1 MMNRIEFLA
10 TYYGKQHQELKTLE
24 ELEELTTE
32 LINNIKTEGVSSNT
46 PSEISD
52 VLIMLYQLIY
62 IYNIG
67 DEIENIT
74 EFKINR
80 QIDRIKNTKY

>member
-1 MMNRIEFLA
+1 MNRIEFLA
-10 TYYGKQHQELKTLE
+10 TYYGKEHQELKTLE
-24 ELEELTTE
+24 ELEELTIE

-46 PSEISD
+46 SSEISD

-62 IYNIG
+62 IYNLG
-67 DEIENIT
+67 DKIENIA

>member
-1 MMNRIEFLA
+1 MNRIEFLA
-10 TYYGKQHQELKTLE
+10 TYYGKEHQELKTLE

-32 LINNIKTEGVSSNT
+32 LINNIKTEGVTSNT

-67 DEIENIT
+67 DDIENIT

>member
-10 TYYGKQHQELKTLE
+10 TYYGKEHQELKTLE

-32 LINNIKTEGVSSNT
+32 LINNIRTEGVSSNT

-67 DEIENIT
+67 DDIENIT

>member
-1 MMNRIEFLA
+1 MNRIEFLA

-32 LINNIKTEGVSSNT
+32 LINNIKSEGVSSNT

-62 IYNIG
+62 IYDIV
-67 DEIENIT
+67 EEVIEQ
-74 EFKINR
+74 EDFKINR

>member
-1 MMNRIEFLA
+1 MNRIEFLA
-10 TYYGKQHQELKTLE
+10 TYYGKEHQELKTLE

-32 LINNIKTEGVSSNT
+32 LINNIRTEGVSSNT

-67 DEIENIT
+67 DDIENIT

>member
-1 MMNRIEFLA
+1 MNRIEFLA
-10 TYYGKQHQELKTLE
+10 TYYGKEHQEVKTLE

-32 LINNIKTEGVSSNT
+32 LINNIKTEGVTSNT

-67 DEIENIT
+67 DDIENIT

>member
-1 MMNRIEFLA
+1 MNRIEFLA
-10 TYYGKQHQELKTLE
+10 TYYGKEHQELKTLE

-32 LINNIKTEGVSSNT
+32 LINNIRTEGLSSNT

>member
-1 MMNRIEFLA
+1 MNRIEFLA
-10 TYYGKQHQELKTLE
+10 TYYGKNHQELKTLE

-32 LINNIKTEGVSSNT
+32 LINNIRTEGVSSNT

-67 DEIENIT
+67 DEIENIA

>member
-1 MMNRIEFLA
+1 MNRIEFLA
-10 TYYGKQHQELKTLE
+10 TYYGKEHQELKTLE

-32 LINNIKTEGVSSNT
+32 LINNIRTEGVSSNT

-62 IYNIG
+62 IYNIS
-67 DEIENIT
+67 DDIENIT

>member
-1 MMNRIEFLA
+1 MNRIEFLA
-10 TYYGKQHQELKTLE
+10 TYYGKEHQELKTLE

-32 LINNIKTEGVSSNT
+32 LINNIRTEGVSSNT

-67 DEIENIT
+67 DNIENIT

>member
-1 MMNRIEFLA
+1 MNRIEFLA
-10 TYYGKQHQELKTLE
+10 TYYGKEHQELKTLE

-62 IYNIG
+62 IYIIG
-67 DEIENIT
+67 DDIENIT

>member
-1 MMNRIEFLA
+1 MNKLEFLA
-10 TYYGKQHQELKTLE
+10 TYYGKEHQELKTLE

>member
-1 MMNRIEFLA
+1 MNKLEFLA
-10 TYYGKQHQELKTLE
+10 TYYGKEHQELKTLE

-32 LINNIKTEGVSSNT
+32 LINNIRTEGVSSNT

-67 DEIENIT
+67 DDIENIT

>member
-1 MMNRIEFLA
+1 MNRIEFLA
-10 TYYGKQHQELKTLE
+10 TYYGKEHQELKTLE

-32 LINNIKTEGVSSNT
+32 LINNIKTEGFSSNT

-67 DEIENIT
+67 DDIENIT

>member
-1 MMNRIEFLA
+1 MNRIEFLA

-32 LINNIKTEGVSSNT
+32 LINNIRTEGVTSNT

-67 DEIENIT
+67 DDIENIT

>member
-1 MMNRIEFLA
+1 MNRIEFLA
-10 TYYGKQHQELKTLE
+10 TYYGKEHQELKTLE

-62 IYNIG
+62 IYNTG
-67 DEIENIT
+67 DDIENIT

>member
-10 TYYGKQHQELKTLE
+10 TYYGKENQELKTLE

-67 DEIENIT
+67 DDIENIT

>member
-1 MMNRIEFLA
+1 MNRIEFLA
-10 TYYGKQHQELKTLE
+10 TYYGKEHQEIKTIE
-24 ELEELTTE
+24 ELEELLQE
-32 LINNIKTEGVSSNT
+32 LISNIKTEGVSENT

-67 DEIENIT
+67 DDIENIT

>member
-1 MMNRIEFLA
+1 MNKLEFLA
-10 TYYGKQHQELKTLE
+10 TYYGKEHQELKTLE

-62 IYNIG
+62 IYDIVEEVVEQE
-67 DEIENIT
+67 D
-74 EFKINR
+74 FKINR

>member
-1 MMNRIEFLA
+1 MNRIEFLA
-10 TYYGKQHQELKTLE
+10 TYYGKEHQELKTLE

-32 LINNIKTEGVSSNT
+32 LINNIRTEGVSSNT

-52 VLIMLYQLIY
+52 VIIMLYQLIY

-67 DEIENIT
+67 DDIENIT

>member
-1 MMNRIEFLA
+1 MNRIEFLA

-32 LINNIKTEGVSSNT
+32 LINNIRTEGVSSNT

-67 DEIENIT
+67 DDVENIA
-74 EFKINR
+74 EFKLNR

>member
-1 MMNRIEFLA
+1 MNRIEFLA
-10 TYYGKQHQELKTLE
+10 TYYGKEHQELKTME

>member
-1 MMNRIEFLA
+1 MNRIEFLA

-24 ELEELTTE
+24 ELEELTSE
-32 LINNIKTEGVSSNT
+32 LINNIRTEGVSSNT

-67 DEIENIT
+67 DDIENIT

>member
-1 MMNRIEFLA
+1 MNKLEFLA
-10 TYYGKQHQELKTLE
+10 TYYGKEHQELKTLE
-24 ELEELTTE
+24 ELEELTKE

-62 IYNIG
+62 IYDIV
-67 DEIENIT
+67 EEVVEQE

>member
-1 MMNRIEFLA
+1 MNRIEFLA
-10 TYYGKQHQELKTLE
+10 SYYGKEHQELKTLE

-32 LINNIKTEGVSSNT
+32 LINNIRTEGVSSNT

-67 DEIENIT
+67 DDIENIT

>member
-1 MMNRIEFLA
+1 MNRIEFLA
-10 TYYGKQHQELKTLE
+10 TYYGKEHQELKTLE

-52 VLIMLYQLIY
+52 VLIMLHQLIY
-62 IYNIG
+62 IYDIVEEVVEQE
-67 DEIENIT
+67 D
-74 EFKINR
+74 FKINR

>member
-10 TYYGKQHQELKTLE
+10 TYYGKEHQELKTLE

-32 LINNIKTEGVSSNT
+32 LINNIKSEGVSSNT

-62 IYNIG
+62 IYDIVEEVVEQE
-67 DEIENIT
+67 D
-74 EFKINR
+74 FKINR

>member
-1 MMNRIEFLA
+1 MMNRIEFIA
-10 TYYGKQHQELKTLE
+10 QYYGKEHQELKTLE

-32 LINNIKTEGVSSNT
+32 LINNIRTEGVSSNT
-46 PSEISD
+46 PSEIAD
-52 VLIMLYQLIY
+52 VIIMLYQLIY
-62 IYNIG
+62 LYDIG
-67 DEIENIT
+67 EEVEKEA

>member
-1 MMNRIEFLA
+1 MNRIEFLA
-10 TYYGKQHQELKTLE
+10 SYYGKEHQELKTLE

-67 DEIENIT
+67 DDIENIT

>member
-10 TYYGKQHQELKTLE
+10 TYYGKEHQELKTME

>member
-32 LINNIKTEGVSSNT
+32 LINNIRTEGVSSNT

-67 DEIENIT
+67 DDIENIT

>member
-1 MMNRIEFLA
+1 MNRIEFLA

-32 LINNIKTEGVSSNT
+32 LINNIRTEGVSSNT

-67 DEIENIT
+67 YDIENIT

>member
-1 MMNRIEFLA
+1 MNRIEFLA
-10 TYYGKQHQELKTLE
+10 TYYGKEHQELKTLE

-32 LINNIKTEGVSSNT
+32 LINNIRTEGVSSNT

-52 VLIMLYQLIY
+52 VLIMLYQLIF

-67 DEIENIT
+67 DDIENIT

>member
-1 MMNRIEFLA
+1 MNKLEFLA
-10 TYYGKQHQELKTLE
+10 TYYGKEHQELKTLE

-46 PSEISD
+46 PSEITD

-67 DEIENIT
+67 DDIENIT

>member
-1 MMNRIEFLA
+1 MNRIEFLA

-62 IYNIG
+62 LYNIG
-67 DEIENIT
+67 EKVENIV

>member
-1 MMNRIEFLA
+1 MNKLEFLA
-10 TYYGKQHQELKTLE
+10 TYYGKEHQELKTLE

-32 LINNIKTEGVSSNT
+32 LINNIKSEGVSSNT